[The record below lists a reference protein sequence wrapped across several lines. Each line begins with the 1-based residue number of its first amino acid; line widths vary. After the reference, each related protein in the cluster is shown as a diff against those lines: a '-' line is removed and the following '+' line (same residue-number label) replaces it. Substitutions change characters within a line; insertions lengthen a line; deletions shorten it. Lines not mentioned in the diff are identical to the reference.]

1 MAANSG
7 SDKGTRNLVIGMVVF
22 IVAVGIIF
30 SFISNRASSNFA
42 IPAAVSEVMR
52 LRDKYV
58 RQ

>member
-30 SFISNRASSNFA
+30 PLLA
-42 IPAAVSEVMR
+42 IVLAQILQFPQLYLR
-52 LRDKYV
+52 LTAMELF
-58 RQ
+58 